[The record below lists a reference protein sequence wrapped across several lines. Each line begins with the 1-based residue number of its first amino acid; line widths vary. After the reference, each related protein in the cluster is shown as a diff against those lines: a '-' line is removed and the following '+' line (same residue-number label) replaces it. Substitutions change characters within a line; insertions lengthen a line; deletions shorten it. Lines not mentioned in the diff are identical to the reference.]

1 MIEVYCS
8 VLIWFHS
15 GINDDRPRSNGSYQ
29 VILIRLNV
37 LGQLYYKINF
47 LEWSLLN
54 Q

>member
-29 VILIRLNV
+29 VILTRLNV
-37 LGQLYYKINF
+37 LGQLYKIDF